1 MAVVAHGPASDCA
14 AVLEAVSAAPGAV
27 AVFGQGL
34 QGLADVDTAP
44 TPSSTAAQS
53 DAAMS
58 NHSHSQL
65 TSRHLSNISLGN
77 VTNAE
82 HRHVSCSCYTCVVV
96 DAYHVHT
103 LRGMGEFYMFK
114 SEETNI
120 ISYTFT
126 RLNKNFVDEQ
136 ATQLDDNGLVIGRG
150 IMECCVKRRQGQ
162 QAGRKCAESYMP
174 KRKRRRRKRFPVPA
188 PTLKSQP
195 RPVEGV
201 EGVGSPAGDC
211 TDAGCAGGCSCGGT
225 GGSGCP
231 AARSRQRGDLPVAG
245 WPATKEKRL

>member
-1 MAVVAHGPASDCA
+1 
-14 AVLEAVSAAPGAV
+14 
-27 AVFGQGL
+27 
-34 QGLADVDTAP
+34 
-44 TPSSTAAQS
+44 
-53 DAAMS
+53 MS

-114 SEETNI
+114 CEETNI

-150 IMECCVKRRQGQ
+150 IMECCVKCRQGQ
-162 QAGRKCAESYMP
+162 QAGRKPRSPKFEAQACALCQAVFLLANTAS
-174 KRKRRRRKRFPVPA
+174 
-188 PTLKSQP
+188 T
-195 RPVEGV
+195 
-201 EGVGSPAGDC
+201 
-211 TDAGCAGGCSCGGT
+211 
-225 GGSGCP
+225 
-231 AARSRQRGDLPVAG
+231 
-245 WPATKEKRL
+245 